1 MIIATNTFGLTK
13 EFEADLTGTIRK
25 LHDIGFT
32 GIEPLILFQD
42 QQGSKTRNLWA
53 LDTLKTAWGT
63 MQELGMSIPS
73 VHLGVGFGWMTMPAR
88 MVIQGILKVHD
99 AYGIDKFIISA
110 PFGSAPLAFR
120 WAAFAGSVDKAI
132 RPHGCTLIYH
142 NHDDEF
148 HTVNRKTVR
157 TDMDL
162 FLDHAGPDIKLQ
174 IDIGWAG
181 LAGDER
187 EIVKRYADRVVLLHL
202 KDFYAPYRTGYTR
215 KNMPPEA
222 FSPIGEGAI
231 RTREVLQMIP
241 DLPNYAAAVIIDQDK
256 VQGDMLESLRIGF
269 ENTQNMLKETKG

>member
-25 LHDIGFT
+25 LHGIGFT
-32 GIEPLILFQD
+32 GIEPLVLFQEK
-42 QQGSKTRNLWA
+42 QGSMTKNLWA
-53 LDTLKTAWGT
+53 QDTLKTAWET

-110 PFGSAPLAFR
+110 PFGSAPLALR
-120 WAAFAGSVDKAI
+120 WAAFARSIDKAI

-148 HTVNRKTVR
+148 HALKKNTGR
-157 TDMDL
+157 TNMDL
-162 FLDHAGPDIKLQ
+162 FLDHAGPDVMMQ

-202 KDFYAPYRTGYTR
+202 KDFYARYRTGYTR

-222 FSPIGEGAI
+222 FSPIGAGAI
-231 RTREVLQMIP
+231 HTKEVLQMIP
-241 DLPNYAAAVIIDQDK
+241 ELPHYADAVVIDQDK
-256 VQGDMLESLRIGF
+256 YQGDMLESPEVG
-269 ENTQNMLKETKG
+269 LKNIREILK